1 MEHLGFGGS
10 YCEKRGMP
18 ILILIIYSN
27 SLILVESINAK
38 NFITMGNDMAMMFAR
53 NRVQYLDSYGRIC
66 FDDIPHQIT
75 MLLKDQNST
84 LPEGRKKASTKTRV
98 VCLG

>member
-1 MEHLGFGGS
+1 
-10 YCEKRGMP
+10 MP

-84 LPEGRKKASTKTRV
+84 LPEGTKKGFNKNQG
-98 VCLG
+98 CLFGVS